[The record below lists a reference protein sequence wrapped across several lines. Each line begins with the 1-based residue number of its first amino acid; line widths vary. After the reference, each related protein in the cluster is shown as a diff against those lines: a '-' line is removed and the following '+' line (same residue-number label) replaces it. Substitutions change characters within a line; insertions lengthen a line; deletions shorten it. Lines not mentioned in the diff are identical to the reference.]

1 MNEDN
6 PMRKPHIVK
15 CVVNIGVGSGGEKQR
30 KAREV
35 IKMLTGQEPVDTISK
50 TTNADLGIRKGQT
63 IGCKVTL
70 RGKKAY
76 EFLKKAFWV
85 TSDRILKDNF
95 DENGNF
101 SFGIDDYTDFENM
114 KYNPNIGIFGLDIS
128 VELAR
133 KGERIKRRKKKTKK
147 IPDHQ
152 KLSKEE
158 AIEYVEKAF
167 GVEAIE

>member
-6 PMRKPHIVK
+6 PMRKPRIVK
-15 CVVNIGVGSGGEKQR
+15 CVVNIGVGSGGEKQV
-30 KAREV
+30 KAKKV
-35 IKMLTGQEPVDTISK
+35 LNMLTGQEPVDTISK

-76 EFLKKAFWV
+76 NFLKKAFWV
-85 TSDRILKDNF
+85 TSDRILEENF
-95 DENGNF
+95 DDNGNF
-101 SFGIDDYTDFENM
+101 SFGIDDYTDFENQ

-147 IPDHQ
+147 IPHHQ
-152 KLSKEE
+152 KLTKEE
-158 AIEYVEKAF
+158 AIDYVEKAF
-167 GVEAIE
+167 GVEAI

>member
-1 MNEDN
+1 MNDDN
-6 PMRKPHIVK
+6 PMRKPRIVK
-15 CVVNIGVGSGGEKQR
+15 CVVNIGVGSGGEQQR
-30 KAREV
+30 KARKV
-35 IKMLTGQEPVDTISK
+35 IKMITGQEPVDTISK
-50 TTNADLGIRKGQT
+50 TTNAELGIREGQT

-76 EFLKKAFWV
+76 DFLKKAFWV
-85 TSDRILKDNF
+85 TNDRILLDNF

-114 KYNPNIGIFGLDIS
+114 KYDPNIGIFGLDIC

-133 KGERIKRRKKKTKK
+133 KGERIKRRRKKKRK
-147 IPDHQ
+147 IPEHQ
-152 KLSKEE
+152 KLTKEE
-158 AIEYVEKAF
+158 AIEFVEKAF

>member
-6 PMRKPHIVK
+6 PMRKPRIVK
-15 CVVNIGVGSGGEKQR
+15 CVVNIGVGSGGEKQV
-30 KAREV
+30 KAKKV
-35 IKMLTGQEPVDTISK
+35 LNMLTGQEPVDTISK
-50 TTNADLGIRKGQT
+50 TTNADLGIRKDQT

-76 EFLKKAFWV
+76 DFLKKAFWV
-85 TSDRILKDNF
+85 TSDRILEENF
-95 DENGNF
+95 DDNGNF
-101 SFGIDDYTDFENM
+101 SFGIDDYTDFENQ

-133 KGERIKRRKKKTKK
+133 KGERIKRRKKKTKR

-152 KLSKEE
+152 KLTKEE

-167 GVEAIE
+167 GVEAI

>member
-6 PMRKPHIVK
+6 PMRKPRIVK
-15 CVVNIGVGSGGEKQR
+15 CVVNIGVGSGGEKQV
-30 KAREV
+30 KAKKV
-35 IKMLTGQEPVDTISK
+35 LNMLTGQEPVDTLSK
-50 TTNADLGIRKGQT
+50 TTNADLGIRKDQT

-76 EFLKKAFWV
+76 DFLKKAFWV
-85 TSDRILKDNF
+85 TSDRILEENF
-95 DENGNF
+95 DDNGNF
-101 SFGIDDYTDFENM
+101 SFGIDDYTDFENQ

-133 KGERIKRRKKKTKK
+133 KGERIKRRKKKTKR

-152 KLSKEE
+152 KLTKEE

-167 GVEAIE
+167 GVEAI

>member
-1 MNEDN
+1 MNDQN
-6 PMRKPHIVK
+6 PMRKPRIVK

-30 KAREV
+30 KARDV
-35 IKMLTGQEPVDTISK
+35 IQMLTGQEPVDTISK

-70 RGKKAY
+70 RDERAY
-76 EFLKKAFWV
+76 NFLKKAFWV
-85 TSDRILKDNF
+85 TENKILIDNF

-101 SFGIDDYTDFENM
+101 SFGIDDYTDFKDM
-114 KYNPNIGIFGLDIS
+114 KYDPNIGIFGIDIS

-133 KGERIKRRKKKTKK
+133 KGERIKRRKKKTKR
-147 IPDHQ
+147 IPEHQ
-152 KLSKEE
+152 KLTKEE